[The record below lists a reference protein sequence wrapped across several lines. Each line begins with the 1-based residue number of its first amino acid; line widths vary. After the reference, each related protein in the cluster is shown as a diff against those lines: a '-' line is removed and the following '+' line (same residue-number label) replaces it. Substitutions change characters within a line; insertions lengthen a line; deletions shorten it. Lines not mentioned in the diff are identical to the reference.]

1 MRRFCVFLVTY
12 EHISH
17 LGSSISIVNF
27 KQVNADWVDI
37 CFVYKEFKFWF
48 GFFLIFIATDLLR
61 RLTARSQSK
70 YSTVWYCLM

>member
-17 LGSSISIVNF
+17 LGSSVSIVNF

-48 GFFLIFIATDLLR
+48 GFF
-61 RLTARSQSK
+61 
-70 YSTVWYCLM
+70 